1 MADRMQ
7 VDGERTASNGD
18 GDGDGNDGSTIDE
31 SLYSR
36 QLCVSDPDA
45 GRRIAD

>member
-7 VDGERTASNGD
+7 VDGERAASTSNGD
-18 GDGDGNDGSTIDE
+18 GDDGSTIDE

-36 QLCVSDPDA
+36 QLCVSPGSVRWWILMA
-45 GRRIAD
+45 N

>member
-7 VDGERTASNGD
+7 VDGERAASTSNGD
-18 GDGDGNDGSTIDE
+18 GDDGSTIDE